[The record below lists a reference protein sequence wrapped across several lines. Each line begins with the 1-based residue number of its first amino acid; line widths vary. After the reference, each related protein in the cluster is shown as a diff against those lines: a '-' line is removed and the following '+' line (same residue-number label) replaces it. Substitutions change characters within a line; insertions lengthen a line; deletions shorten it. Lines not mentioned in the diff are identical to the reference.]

1 MRDYYF
7 SEYGMYLGRDD
18 AMTNNVRIIAF
29 SRWSSL
35 KKILGRVNHDEA
47 KKKSVLFSYAT
58 FNGVPGAY
66 NNPMPDFAILGIYDW
81 VNNIFNITR
90 QLLFIRNEPGSNT
103 LMTSLSRIIRN
114 ELGVPIDLAEAPIAI
129 NHIAWA
135 ELGYCDNIY
144 NIASALDH
152 EYMHELTWRTD
163 LVAADQMGTPG
174 RERIAYHYQIYQ
186 SIYWQYTT
194 SSFKRSVQ
202 KAYNRYF

>member
-1 MRDYYF
+1 M
-7 SEYGMYLGRDD
+7 
-18 AMTNNVRIIAF
+18 
-29 SRWSSL
+29 
-35 KKILGRVNHDEA
+35 
-47 KKKSVLFSYAT
+47 
-58 FNGVPGAY
+58 PGAY

-81 VNNIFNITR
+81 VNNRFNIIR

-114 ELGVPIDLAEAPIAI
+114 QLGVPIGLAEAPIAI

-152 EYMHELTWRTD
+152 EYMHELTWRAD
-163 LVAADQMGTPG
+163 PVAADQMETPG